1 MARRLVV
8 TVVTLMALLALGT
21 VGALGSTDREVHPSG
36 QVRYHAARGQAN
48 SHRPGSNPN
57 LSYHG
62 GPILNSTEVTAIFW
76 GGSWSSPSF
85 VGDKITGLG
94 DFYTGLSGSNYMG
107 TNTEYPG
114 PNGTTISRTVHY
126 NAAVTDFS
134 PAPSRAPSVSQI
146 LTEVANH
153 ISNPVAN
160 GFYPV
165 YVDSPRGSAG
175 YCAWHS
181 WGTIGGTPV
190 QIAFFFNLD
199 GDAGCN
205 PADGRTVHSQGL
217 EALANVSGHEI
228 SEAVTDPHIDAWYG
242 SGTAENADKC
252 AWTFSGLVTLGS
264 KGDWKVQGNWSNAA
278 YNNNKS
284 GYANGGCIQ
293 GN

>member
-1 MARRLVV
+1 MARRLAV
-8 TVVTLMALLALGT
+8 TIVTILALLTLGT
-21 VGALGSTDREVHPSG
+21 VGALGASDREVHPSG
-36 QVRYHAARGQAN
+36 QIRYHAARGQVN
-48 SHRPGSNPN
+48 PHKPGSNPN
-57 LSYHG
+57 LTYHG
-62 GPILNSTEVTAIFW
+62 GPILNTSEVTAIFW
-76 GGSWSSPSF
+76 GGSWATSPA
-85 VGDKITGLG
+85 DKISGLG

-126 NAAVTDFS
+126 NGSVTDTS
-134 PAPSRAPSVSQI
+134 QAPSRAPSVSTI
-146 LTEVANH
+146 LSEVASH

-160 GFYPV
+160 GYYPV
-165 YVDSPRGSAG
+165 YVDSKRGSAG

-181 WGTIGGTPV
+181 WGTIGSTPV

-199 GDAGCN
+199 GDSGCD
-205 PADGRTVHSQGL
+205 PGDTRTVHTQGL